1 MNTCAGELMHRDL
14 TAVME
19 EDLIQDAVHILY
31 SHNLSGIPVV
41 KEDWELV
48 GYLSETDILQA
59 AIPTYLEILA
69 QSSFLNNGEIHLV
82 DRFKNLGKKVVREF
96 MTKNP
101 YSVPPSASL
110 MTVADL
116 MLRKKIKRL
125 PVVEGNK
132 LIGVEKQ
139 IDEFRLKLEEE
150 YEHEE
155 QNLLEQK
162 KRALARLEE
171 MEKATIQQVED
182 EWKDRE
188 VKVAFQTE
196 EYEKELRSVLSQLI
210 EKVNSSIGLG
220 NLIDEGINAVAVV
233 ERKKA
238 NNGN

>member
-1 MNTCAGELMHRDL
+1 MNNFE
-14 TAVME
+14 V
-19 EDLIQDAVHILY
+19 
-31 SHNLSGIPVV
+31 
-41 KEDWELV
+41 
-48 GYLSETDILQA
+48 
-59 AIPTYLEILA
+59 
-69 QSSFLNNGEIHLV
+69 QS
-82 DRFKNLGKKVVREF
+82 
-96 MTKNP
+96 
-101 YSVPPSASL
+101 
-110 MTVADL
+110 
-116 MLRKKIKRL
+116 
-125 PVVEGNK
+125 
-132 LIGVEKQ
+132 VEKQ

>member
-14 TAVME
+14 TVVME

-132 LIGVEKQ
+132 LIGIINREAFCEYVM
-139 IDEFRLKLEEE
+139 EERDSE
-150 YEHEE
+150 
-155 QNLLEQK
+155 
-162 KRALARLEE
+162 
-171 MEKATIQQVED
+171 
-182 EWKDRE
+182 
-188 VKVAFQTE
+188 
-196 EYEKELRSVLSQLI
+196 
-210 EKVNSSIGLG
+210 
-220 NLIDEGINAVAVV
+220 
-233 ERKKA
+233 
-238 NNGN
+238 